1 MQHKTIHKGVYV
13 VIDPGMEQEKILS
26 QLEKIKKQSI
36 AAIQI
41 WNNPNAEIKPPLI
54 ESILALFKDTNT
66 PVLIN
71 NEWEYLKVFDLD
83 GVHFDA
89 LPKDLEQI
97 NKEVNRA
104 FIKGITLT
112 NDLGSLSEIEAM
124 GFDYLSFCSV
134 FPSSTSNSCDL
145 VDFKTIQDC
154 KEQTNMPVFLSG
166 GITPENL
173 NQLRHL
179 NYDGVAIV
187 SGIMKASNPK
197 KAIENYSNELNQN
210 Q

>member
-13 VIDPGMEQEKILS
+13 VIDPGMEQERILS
-26 QLEKIKKQSI
+26 QLEKVKKKPL

-41 WNNPNAEIKPPLI
+41 WNNPNTKITSHLI
-54 ESILALFKDTNT
+54 ESILALFKDTKI

-71 NEWEYLKVFDLD
+71 NEWAYLKEFDLD
-83 GVHFDA
+83 GVHFDT
-89 LPKDLEQI
+89 LPTDLKQI
-97 NKEVNRA
+97 NKEVNRK

-112 NDLGSLSEIEAM
+112 NDLGGLSEIEAM

-145 VDFKTIQDC
+145 VDFRTIQDC
-154 KEQTNMPVFLSG
+154 KEQTDLPIFLSG

-179 NYDGVAIV
+179 HYDGVAIV
-187 SGIMKASNPK
+187 SGIMKASDPE
-197 KAIENYSNELNQN
+197 KAIENYSNELN
-210 Q
+210 

>member
-13 VIDPGMEQEKILS
+13 VIDPSMEQERIIS
-26 QLEKIKKQSI
+26 QLEKIKEGSI

-41 WNNPNAEIKPPLI
+41 WNNPKAEITPHLI

-71 NEWEYLKVFDLD
+71 NEWEYLKEFDLD

-89 LPKDLEQI
+89 FPTDLEQI
-97 NKEVNRA
+97 NKEVNRK

-112 NDLGSLSEIEAM
+112 NDLGGLSEIETM
-124 GFDYLSFCSV
+124 GFEYLSFCSV

-154 KEQTNMPVFLSG
+154 KEQTDLPIFLSG
-166 GITPENL
+166 VITTDN
-173 NQLRHL
+173 
-179 NYDGVAIV
+179 
-187 SGIMKASNPK
+187 
-197 KAIENYSNELNQN
+197 SNELCHL
-210 Q
+210 

>member
-71 NEWEYLKVFDLD
+71 NEWEYLKAFDLD

-112 NDLGSLSEIEAM
+112 NDLGRLSEIEAM

-154 KEQTNMPVFLSG
+154 KEQTDMPVFLSG

>member
-13 VIDPGMEQEKILS
+13 VIDPGMEQERILS
-26 QLEKIKKQSI
+26 QLEKVKKKPL

-41 WNNPNAEIKPPLI
+41 WNNPNAKITSHLI
-54 ESILALFKDTNT
+54 ESILALFKDTKI

-71 NEWEYLKVFDLD
+71 NEWAYLKEFDLD
-83 GVHFDA
+83 GVHFDT
-89 LPKDLEQI
+89 LPTDLEQI
-97 NKEVNRA
+97 NKEVNRK
-104 FIKGITLT
+104 FIKGITLA
-112 NDLGSLSEIEAM
+112 NDLGGLSEIEAM

-154 KEQTNMPVFLSG
+154 KEQTDLPIFLSG

-179 NYDGVAIV
+179 HYDGVAIV
-187 SGIMKASNPK
+187 SGIMKASDPE
-197 KAIENYSNELNQN
+197 KAIENYSNELN
-210 Q
+210 

>member
-13 VIDPGMEQEKILS
+13 VIDPGMEQDKILS
-26 QLEKIKKQSI
+26 QLEKIKKKSI

-41 WNNPNAEIKPPLI
+41 WNNPNAEITPNLI
-54 ESILALFKDTNT
+54 KAILALFKNTDT

-71 NEWEYLKVFDLD
+71 NEWEYLKAFDLD
-83 GVHFDA
+83 GVHFDE

-97 NKEVNRA
+97 NKEVNRD

-112 NDLGSLSEIEAM
+112 NDLGGLTKIEAM

-154 KEQTNMPVFLSG
+154 KEKTNLPIFLSG

-187 SGIMKASNPK
+187 SGIMKASDPG
-197 KAIENYSNELNQN
+197 KAIENYSNELNQD
-210 Q
+210 

>member
-1 MQHKTIHKGVYV
+1 MQHKTIQKGVYV

-26 QLEKIKKQSI
+26 QLDKIKKKSI

-41 WNNPNAEIKPPLI
+41 WNNPNAEITSHLI
-54 ESILALFKDTNT
+54 ESILALFKNTNT

-71 NEWEYLKVFDLD
+71 NEWEYLKAFYLD
-83 GVHFDA
+83 GVHFDEF
-89 LPKDLEQI
+89 PTNLEQI
-97 NKEVNRA
+97 NKEVNRE

-112 NDLGSLSEIEAM
+112 NDLGGLSEIEAM

-145 VDFKTIQDC
+145 VDLKTIQDC
-154 KEQTNMPVFLSG
+154 KEQTNLPIFLSG

-173 NQLRHL
+173 IQLRHL

-187 SGIMKASNPK
+187 SGIMKASDPE
-197 KAIENYSNELNQN
+197 KAIENYSNELNQH

>member
-13 VIDPGMEQEKILS
+13 VIDPGMEQERILS
-26 QLEKIKKQSI
+26 QLEKVKKKPL

-41 WNNPNAEIKPPLI
+41 WNNPNAKITSHLI

-71 NEWEYLKVFDLD
+71 NEWAYLKEFDLD
-83 GVHFDA
+83 GVHFDT
-89 LPKDLEQI
+89 LPTDLEQI
-97 NKEVNRA
+97 NKEVNRK

-112 NDLGSLSEIEAM
+112 NDLGGLSEIEAM

-145 VDFKTIQDC
+145 VDLKTIQDC
-154 KEQTNMPVFLSG
+154 KEQTDLPIFLSG

-173 NQLRHL
+173 SQLHHL
-179 NYDGVAIV
+179 HYDGVAIV
-187 SGIMKASNPK
+187 SGIMKASDPE
-197 KAIENYSNELNQN
+197 KAIENYSNELN
-210 Q
+210 

>member
-13 VIDPGMEQEKILS
+13 VIDPGMEQERILS

-41 WNNPNAEIKPPLI
+41 WNTPNAEIKPSLI

-71 NEWEYLKVFDLD
+71 NKWEYLKAFDLD

-89 LPKDLEQI
+89 FAKDLEQI

-112 NDLGSLSEIEAM
+112 NDLGRLSEIEAM

-154 KEQTNMPVFLSG
+154 KEQTDMPVFLSG

>member
-1 MQHKTIHKGVYV
+1 MQHKTIQKGVYV

-26 QLEKIKKQSI
+26 QLDKIKKKSI

-41 WNNPNAEIKPPLI
+41 WNNPNAEITSHLI
-54 ESILALFKDTNT
+54 ESILALFKNTNT

-71 NEWEYLKVFDLD
+71 NEWEYLKAFDLD
-83 GVHFDA
+83 GVHFDEF
-89 LPKDLEQI
+89 PTNLEQI
-97 NKEVNRA
+97 NKEVNRE

-112 NDLGSLSEIEAM
+112 NDLGGLSEIEAM

-145 VDFKTIQDC
+145 VDLKTIQDC
-154 KEQTNMPVFLSG
+154 KEQTNLPIFLSG

-173 NQLRHL
+173 IQLRHL

-187 SGIMKASNPK
+187 SGIMKASDPE
-197 KAIENYSNELNQN
+197 KAIENYSNELNQH